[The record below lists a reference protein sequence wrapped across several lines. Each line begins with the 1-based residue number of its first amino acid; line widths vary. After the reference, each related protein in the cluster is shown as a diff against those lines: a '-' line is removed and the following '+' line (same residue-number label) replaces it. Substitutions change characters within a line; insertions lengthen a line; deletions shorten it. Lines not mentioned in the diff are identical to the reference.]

1 MIQDK
6 IFLDEKDPTGL
17 SYNTPFTVYGS
28 YQGRLWSKTPS
39 GSIQYYSQNSDL
51 SAYATTGS
59 NQFNGSQTITGSLT
73 VTGGISGSSAESAS
87 YALNADKIDN
97 LDSTQLVLTSS
108 FNSYTS
114 SASSSV
120 GSLSSSVATTTS
132 GLGGRITTIEGN
144 YATTGSNIFLG
155 SQVITGSICSN
166 GNIVTT
172 GQIVAQTINVQQVT
186 SSIVYSC
193 GSNIFGTDINNTQQ
207 FTGSMFITGSNIRAN
222 VGTACFQGSVCA
234 PTVSIGSCLL
244 INQTSPVLDVTTK
257 VEMSGIGSSSAYSQA
272 SYNVFA
278 NHGTNSTWIGYLN
291 FNKSRGTTQGSV
303 TTVVNGDRIGMVR
316 FSGADG
322 SEQIRATEIYSE
334 VDGTVSKCCVPGR
347 IIFATTGNNLDGP
360 IERFRISNT
369 GVSTIS
375 GEGLFINRPTVSSG
389 EPYIFWQK
397 NGTNR
402 GAIYG
407 ADGVSGLR
415 YFGSSHCF
423 EGTVCMPSLRV
434 QSAFADL
441 TLCGSN
447 TTSPHL
453 GGTFSITTNQDAL
466 GRTII
471 GNGPVG
477 RAIYLENNGQT
488 IFNCG
493 VKFGNGSS
501 CLNYYEQGT
510 FSPAFAGSTS
520 GCGVPSGGSA
530 ALGYYTRIGNQVF
543 LTVAVNSSTF
553 PSYSGDLRM
562 YLPFTAWDGGG
573 LNSVTYHGPPIYFY
587 PLPNWGSSYCINDIT
602 TYILGATNYLSFNIY
617 GLGTDRQNTVTSAN
631 TNLSGAA
638 GIYTRFSINYT
649 AV

>member
-1 MIQDK
+1 VD
-6 IFLDEKDPTGL
+6 
-17 SYNTPFTVYGS
+17 
-28 YQGRLWSKTPS
+28 
-39 GSIQYYSQNSDL
+39 
-51 SAYATTGS
+51 
-59 NQFNGSQTITGSLT
+59 
-73 VTGGISGSSAESAS
+73 
-87 YALNADKIDN
+87 
-97 LDSTQLVLTSS
+97 
-108 FNSYTS
+108 
-114 SASSSV
+114 
-120 GSLSSSVATTTS
+120 
-132 GLGGRITTIEGN
+132 
-144 YATTGSNIFLG
+144 
-155 SQVITGSICSN
+155 
-166 GNIVTT
+166 
-172 GQIVAQTINVQQVT
+172 
-186 SSIVYSC
+186 
-193 GSNIFGTDINNTQQ
+193 
-207 FTGSMFITGSNIRAN
+207 
-222 VGTACFQGSVCA
+222 
-234 PTVSIGSCLL
+234 
-244 INQTSPVLDVTTK
+244 
-257 VEMSGIGSSSAYSQA
+257 
-272 SYNVFA
+272 
-278 NHGTNSTWIGYLN
+278 
-291 FNKSRGTTQGSV
+291 
-303 TTVVNGDRIGMVR
+303 GDRLGMVR
-316 FSGADG
+316 FSGTDG

-334 VDGTVSKCCVPGR
+334 VDGAVSKCCVPGR
-347 IIFATTGNNLDGP
+347 IIFATTGNNLNGP
-360 IERFRISNT
+360 IERFRISST

-423 EGTVCMPSLRV
+423 ESTICVPSLRV

-453 GGTFSITTNQDAL
+453 GGTFSITTNQDGL

-471 GNGPVG
+471 GNGSVG
-477 RAIYLENNGQT
+477 RAIYLESNGQT
-488 IFNCG
+488 AFNCG
-493 VKFGNGSS
+493 VKFGNGSG

-573 LNSVTYHGPPIYFY
+573 LNSVTYHGPPVYFY
-587 PLPNWGSSYCINDIT
+587 PLANWGSSYCINDIT
-602 TYILGATNYLSFNIY
+602 PYILGGTNYLGFNIY
-617 GLGTDRQNTVTSAN
+617 GLGTDRQNAVTSAN